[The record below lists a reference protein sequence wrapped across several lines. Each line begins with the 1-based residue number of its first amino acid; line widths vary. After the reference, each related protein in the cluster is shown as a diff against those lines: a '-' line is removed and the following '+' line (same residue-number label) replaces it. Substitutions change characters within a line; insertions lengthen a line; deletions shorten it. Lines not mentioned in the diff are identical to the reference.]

1 MEILK
6 VENLSKIYGE
16 NDNITKALDDVSFS
30 AQEGE
35 FIAIIGASG
44 SGKSTM
50 LHIIGGIDKPS
61 SGKII
66 VNGQDISN
74 LSDEE
79 LAVYRRRIA
88 SLVFQFYNLIPIL
101 NVKENISLPIRLDN
115 KKVDD
120 EKLEELIKIL
130 GLTDNQNKLPNQ
142 LSGGEQQR
150 VAIGRALMCE
160 TKIILADEPTG
171 NLDSKNSIE
180 IVKLLKEYNEKYNQ
194 TIILVT
200 HDIDVAKQA
209 DRIITLQD
217 GKIVRD
223 EVQ

>member
-1 MEILK
+1 
-6 VENLSKIYGE
+6 
-16 NDNITKALDDVSFS
+16 
-30 AQEGE
+30 
-35 FIAIIGASG
+35 
-44 SGKSTM
+44 M
-50 LHIIGGIDKPS
+50 LHILGGIDKPS
-61 SGKII
+61 SGRII

-74 LSDEE
+74 LSDRE
-79 LAVYRRRIA
+79 LAVYRRRTA

-101 NVKENISLPIRLDN
+101 NVKENITLPIRLNN

-120 EKLEELIKIL
+120 RKLEELVKIL
-130 GLTDNQNKLPNQ
+130 GLTDKQNKLPNQ

-160 TKIILADEPTG
+160 TKILLADEPTG

-180 IVKLLKEYNEKYNQ
+180 IVKLIKEYNEKYNQ

-200 HDIDVAKQA
+200 HDIEVAKQA
-209 DRIITLQD
+209 GRIITLQD